1 MGRFK
6 KSFRTPLLVP
16 PTLNAMPVCVA
27 TFVAAIVLAAPF
39 ARAQSPTPA
48 PQTRTAKPDPQA
60 EAGNRPGPGVP
71 SPVSSPAPNTQ
82 SGGAR
87 EPRRNVRRPRPA
99 PATGSAV
106 KSATK
111 PAVPRANGLPR
122 ADLLDEAGQAAKAAG
137 ATIQRVRIE
146 GNKKIETDA
155 VMARLQSKQGARL
168 DLNLVRQDVEALF
181 KTGYF
186 YDVRVSRDAVPGA
199 GDRAIELVYRVVE
212 KPAVV
217 EILYNGNDEIGD
229 DELRE
234 TAGLKS
240 FEILNM
246 ARLRD
251 ATEKM
256 QKLYEDKGFFL
267 AKIAPKVEDVAVDET
282 VRVVFDVQEN
292 EKVKVKRITILG
304 NRQLGDN
311 KLKSVLATQE
321 GGFFSFISDSG
332 AYKQD
337 AFDRDIQLL
346 NYIYFN
352 EGYVQARVD
361 RPQVYVTPDKKG
373 IYVTIRVEEG
383 DRFKVGQVDF
393 AGDLLF
399 DRDELLGSIDI
410 DATGGGQG
418 WYVHETLLKDMRNLQ
433 AKYGDLGYAYTNV
446 IPRTRVREKDKE
458 VDITFEIDKGNK
470 VYFGRINTSGNVKT
484 RDKVIRRE
492 LTIKEGELYNETR
505 KRESVANVQRL
516 GYFDEV
522 NFNSSTPPDSPD
534 VMNVDIVVKE
544 RNTGTIQV
552 GAGYSTY
559 SQFIFQG
566 QINQINLFGR
576 GQRLGLSID
585 LSRDQSLFNL
595 NFTEPYFLDTEWTV
609 GFDAYQSRRTAPE
622 YREEKKGG
630 ALRVGHPLAPFLR
643 GYFRYKLDET
653 RISDPS
659 PDDPLDRDL
668 FPPETAN
675 GWTSSGTFTLEYDKR
690 NDRFAPTDGVF
701 SSASME
707 YAGLGGGDN
716 RYTVGRVTG
725 RIYKKVWWEF
735 VFRNNL
741 SYAFI
746 RSNEGDDSSIPFNE
760 LFSLG
765 GANSLRG
772 YDWYSIGKK
781 RFSRKV
787 FCREVN
793 AADARCPGGPTGG
806 TLSTAEAE
814 GLAWVTYGGTQ
825 QLFYQAEIEFPLI
838 SEAGIKGVVFFDVGD
853 ANDTLRLSDLRSD
866 VGFGFRWFSP
876 IGPLR
881 FEWGFPIDRQPGEA
895 ASNFQFAIGAPF

>member
-1 MGRFK
+1 M
-6 KSFRTPLLVP
+6 L
-16 PTLNAMPVCVA
+16 ACVVSLDSA
-27 TFVAAIVLAAPF
+27 S
-39 ARAQSPTPA
+39 AQSASPV
-48 PQTRTAKPDPQA
+48 PQTPPKVREKTLPAKAQSKAQNKKASASGTDLLNEADQAARTA
-60 EAGNRPGPGVP
+60 G
-71 SPVSSPAPNTQ
+71 T
-82 SGGAR
+82 GA
-87 EPRRNVRRPRPA
+87 VI
-99 PATGSAV
+99 S
-106 KSATK
+106 
-111 PAVPRANGLPR
+111 L
-122 ADLLDEAGQAAKAAG
+122 
-137 ATIQRVRIE
+137 IRVE
-146 GNKKIETDA
+146 GNKKIEADA
-155 VMARLQSKQGARL
+155 VVARLQSKQGNRL
-168 DLNLVRQDVEALF
+168 DLNLIRQDVEALF

-186 YDVRVSRDAVPGA
+186 YDVQVARISVPA
-199 GDRAIELVYRVVE
+199 GVELVYRVIE

-217 EILYNGNDEIGD
+217 EILYRGNDEIED

-256 QKLYEDKGFFL
+256 QKLYEEKGFFL
-267 AKIAPKVEDVAVDET
+267 AKVTPRVEDVSAGET
-282 VRVVFDVQEN
+282 VRVVFDIKEN
-292 EKVKVKRITILG
+292 DKVKVKRITILG
-304 NRQLGDN
+304 NRELGDN

-346 NYIYFN
+346 NYVYFN
-352 EGYVQARVD
+352 EGYVQVRID

-373 IYVTIRVEEG
+373 IYITIRVEEG

-399 DRDELLGSIDI
+399 DRAELLGTIDI
-410 DATGGGQG
+410 DAAGGGSG

-470 VYFGRINTSGNVKT
+470 VYFGRINVVGNAKT
-484 RDKVIRRE
+484 RDKVVRRE
-492 LTIKEGELYNETR
+492 LQVKEGELYNETR
-505 KRESVANVQRL
+505 KRESIANVQRL

-522 NFNSSTPPDSPD
+522 NFNQSTPPDSPD

-559 SQFIFQG
+559 SKFIFQG
-566 QINQINLFGR
+566 QVNQINLFGR
-576 GQRLGLSID
+576 GQRLGLSVD
-585 LSRDQSLFNL
+585 FSRDQSLFNL
-595 NFTEPYFLDTEWTV
+595 NFTEPYFLDTDWTL

-701 SSASME
+701 SSASLE
-707 YAGLGGGDN
+707 YAGLGGDQKF
-716 RYTVGRVTG
+716 TIGRATG
-725 RIYKKVWWEF
+725 RFYKKVWWEF

-746 RSNEGDDSSIPFNE
+746 RSNEGDKEQIP
-760 LFSLG
+760 
-765 GANSLRG
+765 
-772 YDWYSIGKK
+772 
-781 RFSRKV
+781 
-787 FCREVN
+787 
-793 AADARCPGGPTGG
+793 
-806 TLSTAEAE
+806 
-814 GLAWVTYGGTQ
+814 
-825 QLFYQAEIEFPLI
+825 
-838 SEAGIKGVVFFDVGD
+838 
-853 ANDTLRLSDLRSD
+853 
-866 VGFGFRWFSP
+866 
-876 IGPLR
+876 
-881 FEWGFPIDRQPGEA
+881 
-895 ASNFQFAIGAPF
+895 

>member
-1 MGRFK
+1 M
-6 KSFRTPLLVP
+6 L
-16 PTLNAMPVCVA
+16 ACVVSLDSA
-27 TFVAAIVLAAPF
+27 S
-39 ARAQSPTPA
+39 AQSASPV
-48 PQTRTAKPDPQA
+48 PQTPPKVREKTLPAKAQSKAQNKKASASGTDLLNEADQAARTA
-60 EAGNRPGPGVP
+60 G
-71 SPVSSPAPNTQ
+71 T
-82 SGGAR
+82 GA
-87 EPRRNVRRPRPA
+87 VI
-99 PATGSAV
+99 S
-106 KSATK
+106 
-111 PAVPRANGLPR
+111 L
-122 ADLLDEAGQAAKAAG
+122 
-137 ATIQRVRIE
+137 IRVE
-146 GNKKIETDA
+146 GNKKIEADA
-155 VMARLQSKQGARL
+155 VVARLQSKQGNRL
-168 DLNLVRQDVEALF
+168 DLNLIRQDVEALF

-186 YDVRVSRDAVPGA
+186 YDVQVARISVPA
-199 GDRAIELVYRVVE
+199 GVELVYRVIE

-217 EILYNGNDEIGD
+217 EILYRGNDEIED

-256 QKLYEDKGFFL
+256 QKLYEEKGFFL
-267 AKIAPKVEDVAVDET
+267 AKVTPRVEDVSAGET
-282 VRVVFDVQEN
+282 VRVVFDIKEN
-292 EKVKVKRITILG
+292 DKVKVKRITILG
-304 NRQLGDN
+304 NRELGDN

-346 NYIYFN
+346 NYVYFN
-352 EGYVQARVD
+352 EGYVQVRID

-373 IYVTIRVEEG
+373 IYITIRVEEG

-399 DRDELLGSIDI
+399 DRAELLGTIDI
-410 DATGGGQG
+410 DAAGGGSG

-470 VYFGRINTSGNVKT
+470 VYFGRINVVGNAKT
-484 RDKVIRRE
+484 RDKVVRRE
-492 LTIKEGELYNETR
+492 LQVKEGELYNETR
-505 KRESVANVQRL
+505 KRESIANVQRL

-522 NFNSSTPPDSPD
+522 NFNQSTPPDSPD

-559 SQFIFQG
+559 SKFIFQG
-566 QINQINLFGR
+566 QVNQINLFGR
-576 GQRLGLSID
+576 GQRLGLSVD
-585 LSRDQSLFNL
+585 FSRDQSLFNL
-595 NFTEPYFLDTEWTV
+595 NFTEPYFLDTDWTL

-701 SSASME
+701 SSASLE
-707 YAGLGGGDN
+707 YAGLGGDQKF
-716 RYTVGRVTG
+716 TIGRATG
-725 RIYKKVWWEF
+725 RFYKKVWWEF

-746 RSNEGDDSSIPFNE
+746 RSNEGDKEQIPFNE

-772 YDWYSIGKK
+772 YDWYSIGTKK
-781 RFSRKV
+781 FSRKV

-793 AADARCPGGPTGG
+793 AADPRCPGGPTGG
-806 TLSTAEAE
+806 TLSPSEAE
-814 GLAWVTYGGTQ
+814 RFANVTFGGTQ
-825 QLFYQAEIEFPLI
+825 QFFYQAEIEFPLI
-838 SEAGIKGVVFFDVGD
+838 SEAGIKGVVFFDIGD
-853 ANDTLRLSDLRSD
+853 ASDTLRFSELRSD

-881 FEWGFPIDRQPGEA
+881 FEWGFPVDRRPEEA

>member
-1 MGRFK
+1 MDRLKLDRLELDGPCERCV
-6 KSFRTPLLVP
+6 SFLEARPNSVFIIVLV
-16 PTLNAMPVCVA
+16 
-27 TFVAAIVLAAPF
+27 VAALSWTSLHSSRVWAQETTPRATP
-39 ARAQSPTPA
+39 RAQPQGNKNVQQPPSAQQNARPTRA
-48 PQTRTAKPDPQA
+48 TRVRDA
-60 EAGNRPGPGVP
+60 E
-71 SPVSSPAPNTQ
+71 TQ
-82 SGGAR
+82 GKSA
-87 EPRRNVRRPRPA
+87 RPA
-99 PATGSAV
+99 AGSLIR
-106 KSATK
+106 S
-111 PAVPRANGLPR
+111 
-122 ADLLDEAGQAAKAAG
+122 
-137 ATIQRVRIE
+137 IRIE
-146 GNKKIETDA
+146 GNKKIESDA
-155 VMARLQSKQGARL
+155 VLARLQSKSGGPF
-168 DLNLVRQDVEALF
+168 DLNLIRDDVDALF

-186 YDVRVSRDAVPGA
+186 YDVQVSRETVNG
-199 GDRAIELVYRVVE
+199 GLELVYRVVE
-212 KPAVV
+212 KPAVA
-217 EILYNGNDEIGD
+217 EILFNGNDELED

-234 TAGLKS
+234 AAGLKS

-246 ARLRD
+246 SRLRD

-256 QKLYEDKGFFL
+256 QKLYEEKGFFL
-267 AKIAPKVEDVAVDET
+267 AKVVPRIEDVSKGES
-282 VRVVFDVQEN
+282 VRVVFDIQEN
-292 EKVKVKRITILG
+292 DKVKVKRITFLG

-311 KLKSVLATQE
+311 KLKSVMATQE

-332 AYKQD
+332 SYKQD
-337 AFDRDIQLL
+337 AFDRDVQLL
-346 NYIYFN
+346 NYVYFN
-352 EGYVQARVD
+352 EGYVQVRID

-383 DRFKVGQVDF
+383 DRFKVGEVDF

-399 DRDELLGSIDI
+399 DRDELRNSIDI
-410 DATGGGQG
+410 DATGGGAG

-470 VYFGRINTSGNVKT
+470 VYFGRITMTGNVKT

-492 LTIKEGELYNETR
+492 LQVKEGELYNETR
-505 KRESVANVQRL
+505 KRESIANVQRL

-522 NFNSSTPPDSPD
+522 NFNSSTPPDNPD

-559 SQFIFQG
+559 SKFIFQG

-576 GQRLGLSID
+576 GQKLGLSID
-585 LSRDQSLFNL
+585 LSKDQSLFNL

-622 YREEKKGG
+622 YREEKRGG

-653 RISDPS
+653 TISDPG
-659 PDDPLDRDL
+659 PNDPLDRDL

-707 YAGLGGGDN
+707 YAGLGGEKH
-716 RYTVGRVTG
+716 YTIGRATG
-725 RIYKKVWWEF
+725 RFYKKVWWEF

-746 RSNEGDDSSIPFNE
+746 RSNKGDDSRIPFNE

-781 RFSRKV
+781 RFSTKV
-787 FCREVN
+787 FCQNVSV
-793 AADARCPGGPTGG
+793 ADPRCPNGVATGA
-806 TLSTAEAE
+806 TLSREQAEEFAN
-814 GLAWVTYGGTQ
+814 VTYGGTQ
-825 QLFYQAEIEFPLI
+825 QFFYQAEIEFPLI
-838 SEAGIKGVVFFDVGD
+838 SEAGIKGVAFFDIGD

-881 FEWGFPIDRQPGEA
+881 FEWGFPIDRRPNEA
-895 ASNFQFAIGAPF
+895 ASNFQFAIGSPF

>member
-1 MGRFK
+1 MGRLK
-6 KSFRTPLLVP
+6 DRIASSLMARALGRT
-16 PTLNAMPVCVA
+16 
-27 TFVAAIVLAAPF
+27 ISSAAPRAVVASVVF
-39 ARAQSPTPA
+39 VITAMVLDASPAQAQAARA
-48 PQTRTAKPDPQA
+48 RT
-60 EAGNRPGPGVP
+60 
-71 SPVSSPAPNTQ
+71 
-82 SGGAR
+82 
-87 EPRRNVRRPRPA
+87 
-99 PATGSAV
+99 
-106 KSATK
+106 TK
-111 PAVPRANGLPR
+111 PRAMNATLP
-122 ADLLDEAGQAAKAAG
+122 GQAKAASPN
-137 ATIQRVRIE
+137 AASNASAPVINLIRVE

-155 VMARLQSKQGARL
+155 VLARLRSQQGSRL
-168 DLNLVRQDVEALF
+168 DMDLIRQDVAALF
-181 KTGYF
+181 QTGYF
-186 YDVRVSRDAVPGA
+186 YDVQVSRNAVSA
-199 GDRAIELVYRVVE
+199 GVELVYRVVE
-212 KPAVV
+212 KPAVAEV
-217 EILYNGNDEIGD
+217 LYNGNDEVED
-229 DELRE
+229 DDLRE
-234 TAGLKS
+234 AAGLKS

-246 ARLRD
+246 SRLRD

-267 AKIAPKVEDVAVDET
+267 AKVTTRVEDVTKGES
-282 VRVVFDVQEN
+282 VRVVFDIQEN
-292 EKVKVKRITILG
+292 EKVKVKRIAFLG

-311 KLKSVLATQE
+311 KLKSVMATQE
-321 GGFFSFISDSG
+321 GGFFSFVSESG
-332 AYKQD
+332 SYKQD

-346 NYIYFN
+346 NYVYFN
-352 EGYVQARVD
+352 EGYVQVRID

-373 IYVTIRVEEG
+373 IYITIRVEEG

-399 DRDELLGSIDI
+399 DRAELMNSIEI
-410 DATGGGQG
+410 DATSGGGG
-418 WYVHETLLKDMRNLQ
+418 WYVHETLLKDMRNVQ

-470 VYFGRINTSGNVKT
+470 VYFGRINMSGNVKT

-492 LTIKEGELYNETR
+492 LQIKEGELYNETR
-505 KRESVANVQRL
+505 KRESIANVQRL
-516 GYFDEV
+516 GFFDEV
-522 NFNSSTPPDSPD
+522 NFNSSTPLDNAD

-576 GQRLGLSID
+576 GQKLGLSVD
-585 LSRDQSLFNL
+585 LSKDQSLFNL

-653 RISDPS
+653 TISDPAK
-659 PDDPLDRDL
+659 DDPIDRDL

-690 NDRFAPTDGVF
+690 NDRFSPTDGVF
-701 SSASME
+701 SSASIE
-707 YAGLGGGDN
+707 YAGLGGEKH
-716 RYTVGRVTG
+716 YTVGRATA
-725 RIYKKVWWEF
+725 RYYKKVWWEF

-741 SYAFI
+741 NYAFI
-746 RSNEGDDSSIPFNE
+746 RSNEGDNDRIPFNE

-781 RFSRKV
+781 RFSNKV
-787 FCREVN
+787 FCRNVSVS
-793 AADARCPGGPTGG
+793 DSRCGSVDPRA
-806 TLSTAEAE
+806 TLSKEQAENFA
-814 GLAWVTYGGTQ
+814 LVTYGGTQ

-838 SEAGIKGVVFFDVGD
+838 SEAGIKGVAFFDIGD
-853 ANDTLRLSDLRSD
+853 ANDRLDFSELRSD

-881 FEWGFPIDRQPGEA
+881 FEWGFPIDRRPEEA